1 MGSRRA
7 ARPSRSHARP
17 RGGLRSRGTAL
28 VLGVVTVTAGVGIT
42 LAVTDGDEGGAS
54 DRVTADEALDASNA
68 EDAAGGA
75 IPLASAS
82 VSPSATVSGT
92 PSPSASTSTPP
103 ENKKPVKSPSPAAKA
118 AKAPVPAS
126 SAPERTTTR
135 SGSGGSTGGSGG
147 STGGSGGSTGGD
159 GGGGSDTGSGSGGG
173 SGSGSGTSGS
183 GSDSGSAGLSGAEAQ
198 VLALVN
204 QERAS
209 AGCAP
214 VTANDSLTRAADDYS
229 DVMADSS
236 VMSHTGPDG
245 STMTSRVEAAGYRWS
260 TLGENIARG
269 QADAASVM
277 ESWMNSP
284 GHRANILN
292 CSFRELGVGVHF
304 GDGGPWW
311 TQDFGASR

>member
-28 VLGVVTVTAGVGIT
+28 ALGAVTLTAGVGIT
-42 LAVTDGDEGGAS
+42 LAVTDGDDGGAS
-54 DRVTADEALDASNA
+54 DRVTANASDQAPNA

-75 IPLASAS
+75 APLASAS
-82 VSPSATVSGT
+82 ASPSATASAS
-92 PSPSASTSTPP
+92 PSPSAEPK
-103 ENKKPVKSPSPAAKA
+103 KKPKKTASPTAGTTKAPAPTS
-118 AKAPVPAS
+118 KAPVRA
-126 SAPERTTTR
+126 TTKSGADG
-135 SGSGGSTGGSGG
+135 SGST
-147 STGGSGGSTGGD
+147 
-159 GGGGSDTGSGSGGG
+159 GSGGG
-173 SGSGSGTSGS
+173 SGSGPGSGPGSGTGSGS
-183 GSDSGSAGLSGAEAQ
+183 GSGTTGGAEAQ

-204 QERAS
+204 EERTA
-209 AGCAP
+209 AGCSP
-214 VTANDSLTRAADDYS
+214 VTANDKLTRAADDYS
-229 DVMADSS
+229 DVMANSG

-245 STMTSRVEAAGYRWS
+245 STMASRVEAAGYQWS

-277 ESWMNSP
+277 DSWMNSP

-292 CSFRELGVGVHF
+292 CSFKELGVGVHF

-311 TQDFGASR
+311 TQDFGTGR